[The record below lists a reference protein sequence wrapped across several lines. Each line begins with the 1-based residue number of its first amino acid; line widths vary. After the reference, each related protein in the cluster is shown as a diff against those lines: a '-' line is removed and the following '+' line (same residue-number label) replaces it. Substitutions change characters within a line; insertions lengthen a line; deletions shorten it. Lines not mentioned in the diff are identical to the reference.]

1 MEKVIFILVAH
12 SDKDEPAE
20 GGGGER
26 RPFQMAGLAHTKMRR
41 DVTYASGSVTNAVG
55 LEQ

>member
-1 MEKVIFILVAH
+1 MEKVIFILVAD

-55 LEQ
+55 LE